1 MGCKQTVWGLFLR
14 NERLIEK
21 DWMGQGGI
29 EMKLKMNLQ
38 HFADENTSETENVE
52 TTENQTEDEQEN
64 TTYTRSDVDREIS
77 KAVDKALKRREEKHQ
92 EELQKAIQEAIEEKE
107 RLSKLSEKERKDEE
121 LSKREKELQDR
132 LAEIERKELKA
143 DAITDLNEKGLP
155 SEFADILLGD
165 DAETTLENI
174 NTFKTAFDSA
184 VNAAVK
190 EKLRQDTP
198 KTGGASF
205 GGTTPSVAELAQES
219 RIIK

>member
-1 MGCKQTVWGLFLR
+1 MTVWDKG
-14 NERLIEK
+14 E
-21 DWMGQGGI
+21 W
-29 EMKLKMNLQ
+29 KME
-38 HFADENTSETENVE
+38 ENNTNENVE
-52 TTENQTEDEQEN
+52 MTENTQEEEQEN
-64 TTYTRSDVDREIS
+64 TTFTRSDVDREVS
-77 KAVDKALKRREEKHQ
+77 KAVQSALDKREAKHK
-92 EELQKAIQEAIEEKE
+92 EEMQKAIEDAIAEKE
-107 RLSKLSEKERKDEE
+107 RLSKLSEKERQEE
-121 LSKREKELQDR
+121 QLTQREKEIAER
-132 LAEIERKELKA
+132 EAEIARKELKA

-155 SEFADILLGD
+155 SDFADILLGD

-184 VNAAVK
+184 VNASVK

>member
-1 MGCKQTVWGLFLR
+1 MTVWDKG
-14 NERLIEK
+14 E
-21 DWMGQGGI
+21 W
-29 EMKLKMNLQ
+29 KME
-38 HFADENTSETENVE
+38 ENNTNENVE
-52 TTENQTEDEQEN
+52 ITENTQEEEQEN
-64 TTYTRSDVDREIS
+64 TTFTRSDVDREVS
-77 KAVDKALKRREEKHQ
+77 KAVQSALDKREAKHK
-92 EELQKAIQEAIEEKE
+92 EEMQKAIEDAIAEKE
-107 RLSKLSEKERKDEE
+107 RLSKLSEKERQEE
-121 LSKREKELQDR
+121 QLTQREKEIAER
-132 LAEIERKELKA
+132 EAEIARKELKA

-155 SEFADILLGD
+155 SEFADILLGN

-184 VNAAVK
+184 VNASVK

>member
-1 MGCKQTVWGLFLR
+1 MTVWDKG
-14 NERLIEK
+14 E
-21 DWMGQGGI
+21 W
-29 EMKLKMNLQ
+29 KME
-38 HFADENTSETENVE
+38 ENNTNENVE
-52 TTENQTEDEQEN
+52 ITENTQEEEQEN
-64 TTYTRSDVDREIS
+64 TTFTRSDVDREVS
-77 KAVDKALKRREEKHQ
+77 KAVQSALDKREAKHK
-92 EELQKAIQEAIEEKE
+92 EEMQKAIEDAIAEKE
-107 RLSKLSEKERKDEE
+107 RLSKLSEKERQEE
-121 LSKREKELQDR
+121 QLTQREKEIAER
-132 LAEIERKELKA
+132 EAEIARKELKA

>member
-1 MGCKQTVWGLFLR
+1 MTVWDKG
-14 NERLIEK
+14 E
-21 DWMGQGGI
+21 W
-29 EMKLKMNLQ
+29 KME
-38 HFADENTSETENVE
+38 ENNTNENVE
-52 TTENQTEDEQEN
+52 ITENTQEEEQEN
-64 TTYTRSDVDREIS
+64 TTFTRSDVDREVS
-77 KAVDKALKRREEKHQ
+77 KAVQSALDKREAKHK
-92 EELQKAIQEAIEEKE
+92 EEMQKAIEDAIAEKE
-107 RLSKLSEKERKDEE
+107 RLSKLSEKERQEE
-121 LSKREKELQDR
+121 QLTQREKEIAER
-132 LAEIERKELKA
+132 EAEIARKELKA

-155 SEFADILLGD
+155 SEFADILLGN

-174 NTFKTAFDSA
+174 NTFKIAFDSA

>member
-1 MGCKQTVWGLFLR
+1 MTVWDKG
-14 NERLIEK
+14 E
-21 DWMGQGGI
+21 W
-29 EMKLKMNLQ
+29 KME
-38 HFADENTSETENVE
+38 ENNTNENVE
-52 TTENQTEDEQEN
+52 ITENTQEEEQEN
-64 TTYTRSDVDREIS
+64 TTFTRSDVDREVS
-77 KAVDKALKRREEKHQ
+77 KAVQSALDKREAKHK
-92 EELQKAIQEAIEEKE
+92 EEMQKAIEDAIAEKE
-107 RLSKLSEKERKDEE
+107 RLSKLSEKERQEE
-121 LSKREKELQDR
+121 QLTQREKEIAER
-132 LAEIERKELKA
+132 EAEIARKELKA
-143 DAITDLNEKGLP
+143 DAITDLNGKDLL
-155 SEFADILLGD
+155 SEFADILLGN

>member
-1 MGCKQTVWGLFLR
+1 MTVWDKG
-14 NERLIEK
+14 E
-21 DWMGQGGI
+21 W
-29 EMKLKMNLQ
+29 KME
-38 HFADENTSETENVE
+38 ENNINENVE
-52 TTENQTEDEQEN
+52 ITENTQEEEQEN
-64 TTYTRSDVDREIS
+64 TTFTRSDVDREVS
-77 KAVDKALKRREEKHQ
+77 KAVQSALDKREAKHK
-92 EELQKAIQEAIEEKE
+92 EEMQKAIEDAIAEKE
-107 RLSKLSEKERKDEE
+107 RLSKLSEKERQEE
-121 LSKREKELQDR
+121 QLTQREKEIAER
-132 LAEIERKELKA
+132 EAEIARKELKA

-155 SEFADILLGD
+155 SEFADILLGN

>member
-1 MGCKQTVWGLFLR
+1 MTVWDKG
-14 NERLIEK
+14 E
-21 DWMGQGGI
+21 W
-29 EMKLKMNLQ
+29 KMEEIIDS
-38 HFADENTSETENVE
+38 HTGENVNVE
-52 TTENQTEDEQEN
+52 ITESTQEEEQEN
-64 TTYTRSDVDREIS
+64 TTFTRSDVDREVS
-77 KAVDKALKRREEKHQ
+77 KAVQSALDKREAKHK
-92 EELQKAIQEAIEEKE
+92 EEMQKAIEDAIAEKE
-107 RLSKLSEKERKDEE
+107 RLSKLSEKERQEE
-121 LSKREKELQDR
+121 QLTQREKEIAER
-132 LAEIERKELKA
+132 EAEIARKELKA

>member
-1 MGCKQTVWGLFLR
+1 MTVWDKG
-14 NERLIEK
+14 E
-21 DWMGQGGI
+21 W
-29 EMKLKMNLQ
+29 KME
-38 HFADENTSETENVE
+38 ENNTNENVE
-52 TTENQTEDEQEN
+52 ITENTQEEEQEN
-64 TTYTRSDVDREIS
+64 TTFTRSDVDREVS
-77 KAVDKALKRREEKHQ
+77 KAVQSALDKREAKHK
-92 EELQKAIQEAIEEKE
+92 EEMQKAIEDAIAEKE
-107 RLSKLSEKERKDEE
+107 RLSKLSEKERQEE
-121 LSKREKELQDR
+121 QLTQREKEIAER
-132 LAEIERKELKA
+132 EAEIARKELKA

-174 NTFKTAFDSA
+174 NTFKIAFDSA

>member
-1 MGCKQTVWGLFLR
+1 MTVWDKG
-14 NERLIEK
+14 E
-21 DWMGQGGI
+21 W
-29 EMKLKMNLQ
+29 KME
-38 HFADENTSETENVE
+38 ENNINENVE
-52 TTENQTEDEQEN
+52 ITENTQEEEQEN
-64 TTYTRSDVDREIS
+64 TTFTRSDVDREVS
-77 KAVDKALKRREEKHQ
+77 KAVQSALDKREAKHK
-92 EELQKAIQEAIEEKE
+92 EEMQKAIEDAIAEKE
-107 RLSKLSEKERKDEE
+107 RLSKLSEKERQEE
-121 LSKREKELQDR
+121 QLTQREKEIAER
-132 LAEIERKELKA
+132 EAEIARKELKA

-155 SEFADILLGD
+155 SEFADILLGN

-174 NTFKTAFDSA
+174 NTFKIAFDSA

>member
-1 MGCKQTVWGLFLR
+1 MTVWDKG
-14 NERLIEK
+14 E
-21 DWMGQGGI
+21 W
-29 EMKLKMNLQ
+29 KME
-38 HFADENTSETENVE
+38 ENNTNENVE
-52 TTENQTEDEQEN
+52 TTENTQEEEQEN
-64 TTYTRSDVDREIS
+64 TTFTRSDVDREVS
-77 KAVDKALKRREEKHQ
+77 KAVQSALDKREAKHK
-92 EELQKAIQEAIEEKE
+92 EEMQKAIEDAIAEKE
-107 RLSKLSEKERKDEE
+107 RLSKLSEKERQEE
-121 LSKREKELQDR
+121 QLTQREKEIAER
-132 LAEIERKELKA
+132 EAEIARKELKA

-174 NTFKTAFDSA
+174 NTFKIAFDSA

>member
-1 MGCKQTVWGLFLR
+1 MTVWDKG
-14 NERLIEK
+14 E
-21 DWMGQGGI
+21 W
-29 EMKLKMNLQ
+29 KME
-38 HFADENTSETENVE
+38 ENNTNENVE
-52 TTENQTEDEQEN
+52 ITENTQEEEQEN
-64 TTYTRSDVDREIS
+64 TTFTRSDVDREVS
-77 KAVDKALKRREEKHQ
+77 KAVQSALDKREAKHK
-92 EELQKAIQEAIEEKE
+92 EEMQKAIEDAIAEKE
-107 RLSKLSEKERKDEE
+107 RLSKLSEKERQEE
-121 LSKREKELQDR
+121 QLTQREKEIAER
-132 LAEIERKELKA
+132 EAEIARKELKA
-143 DAITDLNEKGLP
+143 DAIADLNEKGLP

-205 GGTTPSVAELAQES
+205 GGTTPSVAELAQEN

>member
-1 MGCKQTVWGLFLR
+1 MTVWDKG
-14 NERLIEK
+14 E
-21 DWMGQGGI
+21 W
-29 EMKLKMNLQ
+29 KME
-38 HFADENTSETENVE
+38 ENNTNENVE
-52 TTENQTEDEQEN
+52 ITENTQEEEQEN
-64 TTYTRSDVDREIS
+64 TTFTRSDVDREVS
-77 KAVDKALKRREEKHQ
+77 KAVQSALDKREAKHK
-92 EELQKAIQEAIEEKE
+92 EEMQKAIEDAIAEKE
-107 RLSKLSEKERKDEE
+107 RLSKLSEKERQEE
-121 LSKREKELQDR
+121 QLTQREKEIAER
-132 LAEIERKELKA
+132 EAEIARKELKA
-143 DAITDLNEKGLP
+143 DAITDLNEKSLP